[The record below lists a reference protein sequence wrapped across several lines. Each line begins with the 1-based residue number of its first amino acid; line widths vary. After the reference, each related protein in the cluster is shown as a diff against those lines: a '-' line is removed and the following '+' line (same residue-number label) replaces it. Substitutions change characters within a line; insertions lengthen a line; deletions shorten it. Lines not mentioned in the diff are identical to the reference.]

1 MANLNGKVIIVT
13 GAAKG
18 IGEGIA
24 LKLAQDGATVVV
36 GDLKLVEAQ
45 KTVEKICDFGGK
57 AVALEVNI
65 AKIESVKNM
74 FSSVLEQF
82 GEYYGLVNN
91 AGINRDSMLHKMT
104 YEQWDQVI
112 QVDLTGTFYCTQEAV
127 KYLRNMER
135 GSIVN
140 IASASWLGNLGQGNY
155 AAAKAGVIGLTKT
168 AARELAR
175 KKVTCN
181 AICPGFIETDM
192 TTSMSQEGWD
202 KMMAKIPMGYAG
214 KPSDVGN
221 LVSFLMSDEATYITA
236 EVIGVGGG
244 MIV

>member
-202 KMMAKIPMGYAG
+202 RMMAKIPMGYAG

>member
-1 MANLNGKVIIVT
+1 MAKLDGKVIIVT
-13 GAAKG
+13 GGARG

-24 LKLAQDGATVVV
+24 LKLAEDGATVVV
-36 GDLKLVEAQ
+36 GDLKLSEAQ
-45 KTVEKICDFGGK
+45 ATVNKIESKGGK
-57 AVALEVNI
+57 SIALEVNI
-65 AKIESVKNM
+65 ADSESVKKM
-74 FSSVLEQF
+74 FEDVLKNF
-82 GEYYGLVNN
+82 GEYYGIVNN
-91 AGINRDSMLHKMT
+91 AGINRDGMLHKMS
-104 YEQWDQVI
+104 YEQWDEVI
-112 QVDLTGTFYCTQEAV
+112 RVDLTGTFYCTQEAV
-127 KYLRNMER
+127 KYLRGMER

-140 IASASWLGNLGQGNY
+140 IASASWLGNLGQANY
-155 AAAKAGVIGLTKT
+155 AAAKAGVVGLTKT

-192 TTSMSQEGWD
+192 TTSMPKEGWD
-202 KMMAKIPMGYAG
+202 RMMAKIPMGYAG

-236 EVIGVGGG
+236 EVINVGGG